1 MATSKCYE
9 PAPGFLVESESAGR
23 WKDCLR
29 VVNNEYVRTDF
40 DVLVKKEVKK
50 NPEKGRS
57 IIILRPAHSC

>member
-1 MATSKCYE
+1 M
-9 PAPGFLVESESAGR
+9 
-23 WKDCLR
+23 R